1 MISVPTNISRYEVK
15 AEQAQADVERLL
27 KELVDEKLIWKPMV
41 WQMVIRGSARQG
53 EARDVWLHP

>member
-53 EARDVWLHP
+53 ETRNV